1 VVDGLSGAIIAA
13 GHGVPKPLVEIGGE
27 TLLVRQARAIASV
40 GASPVHVIVN
50 SETAG
55 MLHDRRAVHDRSGAR
70 DGELAQERGVAE
82 DSEHGQRNSEH
93 LHDRRFA
100 HDRGDVRDRDT
111 ADDNERAQ
119 GKSELTDER
128 SLVDDRGVARNRGIT
143 HNSNSARD
151 RELAED
157 EGRAQGK
164 SERADD
170 RGFALP
176 PEVKLYVRDTPNSME
191 SLLTLGEHIAPGRFL
206 MTTVDAILSRSELAR
221 FAKRAIELTD
231 SRNPDALDGALGVVK
246 WRGDKRPLFAT
257 VADGVILALG
267 DGEAPQVTAGL
278 YLFSTRIFELA
289 EEARAAGLDA
299 MRQYLALLIRRGMRF
314 AAIALNDVIDV
325 DEAAD
330 LDAAR
335 ALVSNPGG
343 GS

>member
-1 VVDGLSGAIIAA
+1 MVDGLSGAIIAA
-13 GHGVPKPLVEIGGE
+13 GRGERLRDAVQGVPKPLVELAGE
-27 TLLVRQARAIASV
+27 TLLARQARAIAWV

-50 SETAG
+50 SETAA
-55 MLHDRRAVHDRSGAR
+55 MLHDRRCAQDRSRVR
-70 DGELAQERGVAE
+70 DGAGAPDREGMHHRERPTDG
-82 DSEHGQRNSEH
+82 
-93 LHDRRFA
+93 
-100 HDRGDVRDRDT
+100 
-111 ADDNERAQ
+111 ERAQ
-119 GKSELTDER
+119 SKG
-128 SLVDDRGVARNRGIT
+128 
-143 HNSNSARD
+143 
-151 RELAED
+151 
-157 EGRAQGK
+157 EG
-164 SERADD
+164 ADD
-170 RGFALP
+170 RGGVLP

-206 MTTVDAILSRSELAR
+206 MATVDAILSRSELAR

-231 SRNPDALDGALGVVK
+231 SGNPDALDGALGVVR
-246 WRGDKRPLFAT
+246 WRGDKRPLFAK

-278 YLFSTRIFELA
+278 YLFSTRIFSFA
-289 EEARAAGLDA
+289 NEARAAGLDA

-314 AAIALNDVIDV
+314 AAIDLNDVIDV

>member
-1 VVDGLSGAIIAA
+1 MVDGLSGAIIAA
-13 GHGVPKPLVEIGGE
+13 GRGERLRDAVHGVPKPLVEIGGE

-40 GASPVHVIVN
+40 GASPVHVVVN

-70 DGELAQERGVAE
+70 DGEHEHAGG
-82 DSEHGQRNSEH
+82 SEH
-93 LHDRRFA
+93 DR
-100 HDRGDVRDRDT
+100 
-111 ADDNERAQ
+111 
-119 GKSELTDER
+119 S
-128 SLVDDRGVARNRGIT
+128 ST
-143 HNSNSARD
+143 H
-151 RELAED
+151 
-157 EGRAQGK
+157 
-164 SERADD
+164 D

-176 PEVKLYVRDTPNSME
+176 CEVKLYVRDTPNSME

-221 FAKRAIELTD
+221 FAKHAIELTD
-231 SRNPDALDGALGVVK
+231 PRNPDALDGALGVVR
-246 WRGDKRPLFAT
+246 WRGDKRPLFAK

-289 EEARAAGLDA
+289 EEARTAGLDA

-314 AAIALNDVIDV
+314 AAIDLNDVIDV

>member
-1 VVDGLSGAIIAA
+1 MVDGLSGAIIAA
-13 GHGVPKPLVEIGGE
+13 GRGERLRDAVHGLPKPLVELAGE
-27 TLLVRQARAIASV
+27 TLLVRQARAIASM

-55 MLHDRRAVHDRSGAR
+55 MLRDRRVAQDRSRAR
-70 DGELAQERGVAE
+70 QGELANYSEVAHDHGIADHGERK
-82 DSEHGQRNSEH
+82 
-93 LHDRRFA
+93 HDRE
-100 HDRGDVRDRDT
+100 VTRDMERVL
-111 ADDNERAQ
+111 DNR
-119 GKSELTDER
+119 ELP
-128 SLVDDRGVARNRGIT
+128 DDREGADNRG
-143 HNSNSARD
+143 
-151 RELAED
+151 L
-157 EGRAQGK
+157 GLP
-164 SERADD
+164 SEVR
-170 RGFALP
+170 
-176 PEVKLYVRDTPNSME
+176 LYVRDTANSME

-221 FAKRAIELTD
+221 FAQRALELTD
-231 SRNPDALDGALGVVK
+231 PRNPDALDGALGVVR
-246 WRGDKRPLFAT
+246 WRGDKRPLFAK
-257 VADGVILALG
+257 VADGVISALG

-278 YLFSTRIFELA
+278 YLFSTRIFGLA

-314 AAIALNDVIDV
+314 AAIDLNDVIDV

>member
-13 GHGVPKPLVEIGGE
+13 GRGERLRDAVHGVPKPLVEIGGE
-27 TLLVRQARAIASV
+27 TLLVRQARSLVSV

-50 SETAG
+50 AETAG
-55 MLHDRRAVHDRSGAR
+55 MLHDRSVASER
-70 DGELAQERGVAE
+70 ELAQDESERARYDARAE
-82 DSEHGQRNSEH
+82 K
-93 LHDRRFA
+93 A
-100 HDRGDVRDRDT
+100 HDRQL
-111 ADDNERAQ
+111 AQAEERA
-119 GKSELTDER
+119 
-128 SLVDDRGVARNRGIT
+128 RGNR
-143 HNSNSARD
+143 
-151 RELAED
+151 
-157 EGRAQGK
+157 
-164 SERADD
+164 ERADD

-176 PEVKLYVRDTPNSME
+176 PEVELYVRDTPNSME

-221 FAKRAIELTD
+221 FAKLAIELTD
-231 SRNPDALDGALGVVK
+231 SRNPDALDGALGVVR
-246 WRGDKRPLFAT
+246 WRGDKRPLFAK

-278 YLFSTRIFELA
+278 YLFSTRIFVLA

>member
-13 GHGVPKPLVEIGGE
+13 GRGERLRDAVHGVPKPLVEIGGE

-40 GASPVHVIVN
+40 GATPVHVIVN

-55 MLHDRRAVHDRSGAR
+55 MLRDRRVAPGRNTAREGELGNDSEVAHDHGIADDGERKHDRSSTQDR
-70 DGELAQERGVAE
+70 ERVLENRELA
-82 DSEHGQRNSEH
+82 
-93 LHDRRFA
+93 
-100 HDRGDVRDRDT
+100 
-111 ADDNERAQ
+111 
-119 GKSELTDER
+119 
-128 SLVDDRGVARNRGIT
+128 DDRGVA
-143 HNSNSARD
+143 
-151 RELAED
+151 
-157 EGRAQGK
+157 
-164 SERADD
+164 
-170 RGFALP
+170 LP
-176 PEVKLYVRDTPNSME
+176 PEVRLYVRDTANSME

-221 FAKRAIELTD
+221 FAQRALELTD
-231 SRNPDALDGALGVVK
+231 PRNPDALDGALGVVR
-246 WRGDKRPLFAT
+246 WRGDKRPLFAK

-289 EEARAAGLDA
+289 EEARAVGLDA

-314 AAIALNDVIDV
+314 AAIDLNDVIDV

>member
-13 GHGVPKPLVEIGGE
+13 GRGERLRDAVRGVPKPLVEIGGE

-40 GASPVHVIVN
+40 GASPVHVVVN

-55 MLHDRRAVHDRSGAR
+55 MLHDRGIAR
-70 DGELAQERGVAE
+70 DGEHEQARG
-82 DSEHGQRNSEH
+82 SEHDRSSTH
-93 LHDRRFA
+93 ARRFA
-100 HDRGDVRDRDT
+100 L
-111 ADDNERAQ
+111 
-119 GKSELTDER
+119 S
-128 SLVDDRGVARNRGIT
+128 
-143 HNSNSARD
+143 
-151 RELAED
+151 
-157 EGRAQGK
+157 
-164 SERADD
+164 
-170 RGFALP
+170 

-191 SLLTLGEHIAPGRFL
+191 SLLMLGEHIAPGRFL

-221 FAKRAIELTD
+221 FAKHAIELTD
-231 SRNPDALDGALGVVK
+231 PRNPDALDGALGVVR
-246 WRGDKRPLFAT
+246 WRGDKRPLFAK

-314 AAIALNDVIDV
+314 AAIDLNDVIDV

>member
-13 GHGVPKPLVEIGGE
+13 GRGERLRDAVHGVPKPLVEIGGE

-40 GASPVHVIVN
+40 GAAPVHVVVN
-50 SETAG
+50 TETAG
-55 MLHDRRAVHDRSGAR
+55 MLHDRRVASDR
-70 DGELAQERGVAE
+70 ELAQDECERARDDAPAE
-82 DSEHGQRNSEH
+82 NGNEH
-93 LHDRRFA
+93 A
-100 HDRGDVRDRDT
+100 HDRI
-111 ADDNERAQ
+111 
-119 GKSELTDER
+119 
-128 SLVDDRGVARNRGIT
+128 VARNRGIT

-206 MTTVDAILSRSELAR
+206 MTTVDAILSRSELER
-221 FAKRAIELTD
+221 FAKLAIELTD
-231 SRNPDALDGALGVVK
+231 SRNPDALDGALGVVR
-246 WRGDKRPLFAT
+246 WRGDKRPLFAK

-314 AAIALNDVIDV
+314 AAIDLNDVIDV